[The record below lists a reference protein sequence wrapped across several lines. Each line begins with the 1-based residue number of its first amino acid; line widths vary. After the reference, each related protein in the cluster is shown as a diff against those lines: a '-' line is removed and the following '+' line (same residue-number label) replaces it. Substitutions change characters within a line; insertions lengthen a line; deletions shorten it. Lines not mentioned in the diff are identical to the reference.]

1 MENMVPMQ
9 MLERMA
15 GVDALGLA
23 AVDAHGSTAAAV
35 SVDALG
41 LAAVDALG
49 SAAAAASVAS

>member
-23 AVDAHGSTAAAV
+23 AVDT
-35 SVDALG
+35 
-41 LAAVDALG
+41 LG